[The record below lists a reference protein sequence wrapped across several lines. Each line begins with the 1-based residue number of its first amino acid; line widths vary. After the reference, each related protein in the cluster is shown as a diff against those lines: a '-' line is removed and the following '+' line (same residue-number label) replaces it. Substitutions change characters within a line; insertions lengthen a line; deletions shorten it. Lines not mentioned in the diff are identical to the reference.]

1 MITTYTTRAGDTWDI
16 VAYNLWGD
24 EFRMTE
30 LQQANPDYLGIL
42 VFDAG
47 VQLVVPIIDTSVSSS
62 LPPWKQ

>member
-1 MITTYTTRAGDTWDI
+1 MSSIYTTRAGDTWDI
-16 VAYNLWGD
+16 IAFNLWGN
-24 EFRMTE
+24 EFKMTE

-47 VQLVVPIIDTSVSSS
+47 VQLVVPVVETAVSS